1 MANKDLSYYMALPY
15 TVQFKQTQDDEGPYF
30 VAKILEIEGLVA
42 GGKTVEEAHRALRE
56 EMRKYFEVRLEHGDP
71 IPEPVPDEK
80 EFSGKFNLRLPKSLH
95 KKLSELAEA
104 EGVSLNQYILYKLS
118 SLLGG

>member
-1 MANKDLSYYMALPY
+1 MALPY
-15 TVQFKQTQDDEGPYF
+15 TIQIRHIQDEDDSYYYAR
-30 VAKILEIEGLVA
+30 VLELDGCQSH
-42 GGKTVEEAHRALRE
+42 GDTPEEAYKNIRE
-56 EMRKYFEVRLEHGDP
+56 AMEGYLSVKLEYGDP
-71 IPEPVPDEK
+71 IPEPIPDEK

-95 KKLSELAEA
+95 KKLTELAEA